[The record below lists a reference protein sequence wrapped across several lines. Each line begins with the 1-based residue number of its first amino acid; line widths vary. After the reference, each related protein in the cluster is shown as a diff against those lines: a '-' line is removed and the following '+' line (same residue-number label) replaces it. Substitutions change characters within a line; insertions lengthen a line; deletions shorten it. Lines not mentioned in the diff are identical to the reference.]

1 MAHII
6 ESPFLQLVIDPED
19 ASWSL
24 SSHQEGFATV
34 DAARMEVWY
43 RMGRGLFLALSRWNE
58 PQWMPP
64 QPVPSPHGNLTQ
76 TALSFLDDNGLR
88 YILTFALSEQHP
100 LMFWKVT
107 VRNDTHNM
115 VMLQRLVMMDAK
127 RYHPKGE
134 PGFFSNGWQSWS
146 YTGAYG
152 QNDRFQRT
160 RLGPFLS
167 PLRVNR
173 GTPHPRSRGN
183 FGSDMFGVIGDRTSR
198 TGLLAGFLSQ
208 KQNFG
213 SLEAR
218 LSSETS
224 IIRLWATADN
234 AHLEPGVAFSSDWAC
249 LHYLAL
255 DDPDPLGPYL
265 EAVAREHSP
274 FAFDATGLQQGQDSS
289 NPIPTGWC
297 SWYHFFQK
305 VTPEDVR
312 RNLAAASEMRSDLP
326 ISLFQLDDGFEAQVG
341 DWFHFNKKFAG
352 GVAPLAA
359 EIRGA
364 GFIPGLWLAPFI
376 VHPRSR
382 VSAAHPDWLLHGSY
396 NNILL
401 KNRRVSAGFIW
412 NVFTNALD
420 LTHPEALQYACDV
433 VQTAT
438 QRWGFPYLKLDFL
451 YAAALSGRHHDP
463 TRTRAQVLRAGL
475 EALREAVGPQVILLG
490 CGCPLGSAIGL
501 VQAMRIGADVDR
513 CWHPAHFGTEF
524 YFKREPD
531 MPSARNAMHNSLT
544 RSALHRR
551 WWVNDPDCLL
561 LDPEMSLTQDEVQS
575 LATVIAITGGALLLS
590 GDLPTI
596 PPERMSIARQM
607 LPVIGLRPRVLDWF
621 DSGTPAH
628 VRLDLEGKA
637 GAWQLLAL
645 FNWTDLPQEM
655 TLKLADYGLGPGE
668 YHAREFWSGKQVQIV
683 NGALPWQIPTHGVAL
698 FAVRPAESLQYL
710 GSNLHI
716 SQGLEVKSWAV
727 SENPRGLT
735 MSLERPGRVAGDIT
749 LSLPQPPQRANLNG
763 EVIEWQSDGE
773 GCYRFPVS
781 FERTALLEV
790 G

>member
-1 MAHII
+1 
-6 ESPFLQLVIDPED
+6 
-19 ASWSL
+19 
-24 SSHQEGFATV
+24 
-34 DAARMEVWY
+34 
-43 RMGRGLFLALSRWNE
+43 
-58 PQWMPP
+58 
-64 QPVPSPHGNLTQ
+64 
-76 TALSFLDDNGLR
+76 
-88 YILTFALSEQHP
+88 
-100 LMFWKVT
+100 
-107 VRNDTHNM
+107 
-115 VMLQRLVMMDAK
+115 
-127 RYHPKGE
+127 
-134 PGFFSNGWQSWS
+134 
-146 YTGAYG
+146 
-152 QNDRFQRT
+152 
-160 RLGPFLS
+160 
-167 PLRVNR
+167 
-173 GTPHPRSRGN
+173 
-183 FGSDMFGVIGDRTSR
+183 
-198 TGLLAGFLSQ
+198 
-208 KQNFG
+208 
-213 SLEAR
+213 
-218 LSSETS
+218 
-224 IIRLWATADN
+224 
-234 AHLEPGVAFSSDWAC
+234 
-249 LHYLAL
+249 
-255 DDPDPLGPYL
+255 
-265 EAVAREHSP
+265 
-274 FAFDATGLQQGQDSS
+274 
-289 NPIPTGWC
+289 
-297 SWYHFFQK
+297 
-305 VTPEDVR
+305 
-312 RNLAAASEMRSDLP
+312 
-326 ISLFQLDDGFEAQVG
+326 
-341 DWFHFNKKFAG
+341 
-352 GVAPLAA
+352 
-359 EIRGA
+359 
-364 GFIPGLWLAPFI
+364 
-376 VHPRSR
+376 
-382 VSAAHPDWLLHGSY
+382 
-396 NNILL
+396 
-401 KNRRVSAGFIW
+401 
-412 NVFTNALD
+412 
-420 LTHPEALQYACDV
+420 
-433 VQTAT
+433 
-438 QRWGFPYLKLDFL
+438 
-451 YAAALSGRHHDP
+451 
-463 TRTRAQVLRAGL
+463 VLRAGL
-475 EALREAVGPQVILLG
+475 EALRKAVGPQVILLG

-596 PPERMSIARQM
+596 PPERMRIARQM

-621 DSGTPAH
+621 DSGTPAR

-655 TLKLADYGLGPGE
+655 TLKMADYGLGPGE

-749 LSLPQPPQRANLNG
+749 LSMPQPPQRANLNG
-763 EVIEWQSDGE
+763 EVIEWQSAGE